1 MLPIKAGDCNVSYL
15 NLIKQP
21 SIVVTVVI
29 VTFKALKPIRFQLT
43 ILLHIPSFFVKPKTG
58 LFTLADPDLE
68 LRVGDSFCF
77 CFFSQNKGGGSKSA
91 PDNTAQRKKS
101 CGGAVA
107 SWLVRST
114 PDRVV
119 QV

>member
-29 VTFKALKPIRFQLT
+29 VTFKALKPIYFQLT

-77 CFFSQNKGGGSKSA
+77 CFFLPKIRGGGGSKSA
-91 PDNTAQRKKS
+91 PDLN
-101 CGGAVA
+101 
-107 SWLVRST
+107 
-114 PDRVV
+114 
-119 QV
+119 

>member
-1 MLPIKAGDCNVSYL
+1 MKGKQSSTNSIILRKQRVLTIKAGDCNVSYL

-29 VTFKALKPIRFQLT
+29 VTFKALKPIYFQLT

-77 CFFSQNKGGGSKSA
+77 CFFLPKIRGGGLNL
-91 PDNTAQRKKS
+91 P
-101 CGGAVA
+101 
-107 SWLVRST
+107 LI
-114 PDRVV
+114 
-119 QV
+119 

>member
-1 MLPIKAGDCNVSYL
+1 MKGKKSSTNSIILRKLRVLPIKAGDCNVSYL

-29 VTFKALKPIRFQLT
+29 VTFKALKPIYFQLT

-77 CFFSQNKGGGSKSA
+77 CFFFTQNKGGGSKSA
-91 PDNTAQRKKS
+91 PD
-101 CGGAVA
+101 
-107 SWLVRST
+107 LI
-114 PDRVV
+114 
-119 QV
+119 